1 MGTGTKEIR
10 CAECPETATVTTGSE
25 VPPEPGVDPG
35 TPPYDTPPGWAV
47 AKGGS
52 AALGFQ
58 FYCPKHRPDKR
69 TGGS

>member
-10 CAECPETATVTTGSE
+10 CAECSESATVTDHSGS
-25 VPPEPGVDPG
+25 PPGPGVDPAI
-35 TPPYDTPPGWAV
+35 PFDTPPGWAV

-58 FYCPKHRPDKR
+58 FYCPKHRPDG
-69 TGGS
+69 T